1 MSWPG
6 SIKHAHAACAI
17 SRFTCAKDPLIR
29 YRHLWCVVQWPQE
42 DHWAIKEAVKV
53 VRWQAKPERK

>member
-1 MSWPG
+1 
-6 SIKHAHAACAI
+6 
-17 SRFTCAKDPLIR
+17 
-29 YRHLWCVVQWPQE
+29 VQWPQE